1 MKVGDLVKMQPI
13 GENHALY
20 PPCCGVV
27 SLVEKEFYRR
37 RKSTG
42 GWGSDFQDRI
52 TVVWQNGD
60 ESFEPKSFLEVVNE
74 SR

>member
-1 MKVGDLVKMQPI
+1 MKIGDLVKIQAEP
-13 GENHALY
+13 L
-20 PPCCGVV
+20 PCFGLVV
-27 SLVEKEFYRR
+27 KVEKEFYRR

-42 GWGSDFQDRI
+42 GWGSDFHDRI

-60 ESFEPKSFLEVVNE
+60 ESYEPQSILEVVNE

>member
-27 SLVEKEFYRR
+27 SLVEKEFYQTGPS
-37 RKSTG
+37 RKL
-42 GWGSDFQDRI
+42 QDRI

-60 ESFEPKSFLEVVNE
+60 ESFEPKSVLEVVNE